1 MCEGTVSGKSG
12 AEWDRNAS
20 TFFRRGVFLWWGGR
34 VVILMPFNP
43 RCAHA
48 RGLFRARVGVSG
60 LLSVIGPVANRQ
72 GGVPEGFHWGKRP
85 NDRPGHSKPLLEGRG
100 PVRLRDPSTPAVAH
114 HGPRF
119 LETSG
124 NELVALAKILGH
136 ASLNTTAS
144 GACIGRAAIGRQR
157 RAAGRERTSP
167 SRSPPAR
174 RPASARSAA
183 ATTRGAGP
191 SRTPAAPWMRHDA
204 RESVRPPRADDV
216 RGGRACR

>member
-1 MCEGTVSGKSG
+1 MCEGTVSGNLG

-60 LLSVIGPVANRQ
+60 RLSVIGPVANRQ

-85 NDRPGHSKPLLEGRG
+85 NDRPGHSKPLREGRG

-114 HGPRF
+114 HGPQVPGDFRKRIGCPGKD
-119 LETSG
+119 SRPC
-124 NELVALAKILGH
+124 VAQH
-136 ASLNTTAS
+136 D
-144 GACIGRAAIGRQR
+144 
-157 RAAGRERTSP
+157 RERRLHRSRGH
-167 SRSPPAR
+167 RSPESRRRSAADIPFEEPAAR

-191 SRTPAAPWMRHDA
+191 SRTPAPPWMRHDA